1 MLPEACPNQQV
12 MVHLVS
18 AIRVIP
24 IDTLV
29 QTVHQ
34 VVKNPPPIHGV
45 KQDFSLEVS
54 VLELL
59 YVYMQCNTSQSLI
72 ESWASLLGMLKDGLS
87 LTAPAQF
94 LLLAILNE
102 YVQKCPPMQEKK
114 DIRDLQD
121 VSAKVPFCHCLLFF
135 LISTF
140 YNVALYTNVPAGR
153 IVFTNSR
160 SVSRTNDL
168 VKKKLGSKGRCIRG
182 CRRIL
187 GR

>member
-1 MLPEACPNQQV
+1 MQHIANTSNTFCVFYIFIQVLPEACPNQQV

-18 AIRVIP
+18 AIRVMP

-34 VVKNPPPIHGV
+34 VVKTPPPIHGV

-59 YVYMQCNTSQSLI
+59 YVYMQSNTSQSLI
-72 ESWASLLGMLKDGLS
+72 ESWASLLGLLKDGLS

-121 VSAKVPFCHCLLFF
+121 VSAKVLSIFRSRKFVPYLL
-135 LISTF
+135 S
-140 YNVALYTNVPAGR
+140 
-153 IVFTNSR
+153 
-160 SVSRTNDL
+160 
-168 VKKKLGSKGRCIRG
+168 
-182 CRRIL
+182 
-187 GR
+187 

>member
-1 MLPEACPNQQV
+1 MKPLKALNDSMLLTLFDSKFRFDSFLQILPEACPNQQV

-18 AIRVIP
+18 AIRVMP

-34 VVKNPPPIHGV
+34 VVKSPPPIHGV

-59 YVYMQCNTSQSLI
+59 YVYMQSNTSQSLV
-72 ESWASLLGMLKDGLS
+72 ESWPSLLGLLKDSLA

-102 YVQKCPPMQEKK
+102 YIQKCPPMQEKK

-121 VSAKVPFCHCLLFF
+121 ITAKVCLNVTFF
-135 LISTF
+135 YHEIYHILIF
-140 YNVALYTNVPAGR
+140 YIPLRRRFSWSNRVP
-153 IVFTNSR
+153 
-160 SVSRTNDL
+160 
-168 VKKKLGSKGRCIRG
+168 K
-182 CRRIL
+182 
-187 GR
+187 

>member
-1 MLPEACPNQQV
+1 MLNFILLQILPEACPNQQV

-18 AIRVIP
+18 AIRVMP

-29 QTVHQ
+29 HTVHQ
-34 VVKNPPPIHGV
+34 VVKTPPPIHGI

-59 YVYMQCNTSQSLI
+59 YVYMQSNTSQSLI
-72 ESWASLLGMLKDGLS
+72 ESWTSLLSLLKDGLS

-114 DIRDLQD
+114 DIKDLQD
-121 VSAKVPFCHCLLFF
+121 VSAKVIILCCC
-135 LISTF
+135 
-140 YNVALYTNVPAGR
+140 VA
-153 IVFTNSR
+153 
-160 SVSRTNDL
+160 
-168 VKKKLGSKGRCIRG
+168 
-182 CRRIL
+182 
-187 GR
+187 

>member
-1 MLPEACPNQQV
+1 MPEACPNQQV
-12 MVHLVS
+12 LVQLVS
-18 AIRVIP
+18 AIRVMP

-34 VVKNPPPIHGV
+34 VIKTPPPINGV

-59 YVYMQCNTSQSLI
+59 YIYMQSNTSQTLV
-72 ESWASLLGMLKDGLS
+72 ESWASLLGLLKDGLS
-87 LTAPAQF
+87 LNAPAQF

-121 VSAKVPFCHCLLFF
+121 ITAKVCF
-135 LISTF
+135 I
-140 YNVALYTNVPAGR
+140 
-153 IVFTNSR
+153 I
-160 SVSRTNDL
+160 
-168 VKKKLGSKGRCIRG
+168 
-182 CRRIL
+182 
-187 GR
+187 

>member
-1 MLPEACPNQQV
+1 M
-12 MVHLVS
+12 
-18 AIRVIP
+18 P

-34 VVKNPPPIHGV
+34 VIKTPPPINGV

-59 YVYMQCNTSQSLI
+59 YIYMQSNTSQTLV
-72 ESWASLLGMLKDGLS
+72 ESWASLLGLLKDSLS
-87 LTAPAQF
+87 SSAPAQF

-121 VSAKVPFCHCLLFF
+121 ITAKVKYMLNFLLCYFMQ
-135 LISTF
+135 IKDMSCTC
-140 YNVALYTNVPAGR
+140 
-153 IVFTNSR
+153 S
-160 SVSRTNDL
+160 S
-168 VKKKLGSKGRCIRG
+168 
-182 CRRIL
+182 
-187 GR
+187 

>member
-18 AIRVIP
+18 AIRVMP

-29 QTVHQ
+29 HTVHQ
-34 VVKNPPPIHGV
+34 VVKTPPPIHGI

-59 YVYMQCNTSQSLI
+59 YVYMQSNTSQSLN
-72 ESWASLLGMLKDGLS
+72 ESWASLLSLLKDGLS

-114 DIRDLQD
+114 DIKDLQD
-121 VSAKVPFCHCLLFF
+121 VSAKVIIL
-135 LISTF
+135 F
-140 YNVALYTNVPAGR
+140 YNALQLIIYSRLKCSIKISADR
-153 IVFTNSR
+153 IMFANSWGM
-160 SVSRTNDL
+160 SRTNNM
-168 VKKKLGSKGRCIRG
+168 VKKKLSCSRRRLRSSRRLFGR
-182 CRRIL
+182 
-187 GR
+187 